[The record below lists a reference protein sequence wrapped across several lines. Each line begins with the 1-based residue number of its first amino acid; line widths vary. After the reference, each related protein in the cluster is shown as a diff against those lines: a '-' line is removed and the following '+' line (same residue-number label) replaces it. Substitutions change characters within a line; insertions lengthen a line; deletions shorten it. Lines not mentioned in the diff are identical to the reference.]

1 MMVTTIWM
9 LRGVPPR
16 RGRLARVE
24 GAGERE
30 GVEWSRTIPD
40 HTEGVEVVSIFV
52 LSAYTY
58 LVLTLCSF
66 SVDTY
71 YLVIT

>member
-16 RGRLARVE
+16 RGRLARAG
-24 GAGERE
+24 GAGDRE
-30 GVEWSRTIPD
+30 GVEWRRTIPD
-40 HTEGVEVVSIFV
+40 HTEGIEVSI
-52 LSAYTY
+52 
-58 LVLTLCSF
+58 LVFTLT
-66 SVDTY
+66 